1 MILFSATLIV
11 FSAISSAIVDTIS
24 FHYNK
29 SIFTKIKNP
38 GYWNPEW
45 SWRNK
50 YKHYDPKFG
59 ERFFQS
65 KDLLVFLT
73 DAWHLF
79 KMLSNTLSWIGF
91 IILGFN
97 IDSPLRLILLAIG
110 FKIIHQSVFHLFFTY
125 LLLKK
130 PR

>member
-11 FSAISSAIVDTIS
+11 LSAISEAIVDTIS

-65 KDLLVFLT
+65 SGLFVFIT

-79 KMLSNTLSWIGF
+79 KMLSKFFIWIGLLSLAFIDNPMKVF
-91 IILGFN
+91 IIG
-97 IDSPLRLILLAIG
+97 IG
-110 FKIIHQSVFHLFFTY
+110 LKIVHQSVFHLFFTY

>member
-11 FSAISSAIVDTIS
+11 LSAIFEAIIDTIS

-38 GYWNPEW
+38 GFWNPEW

-50 YKHYDPKFG
+50 YKHYDPIFG
-59 ERFFQS
+59 ERFFLS
-65 KDLLVFLT
+65 TSLFVCLT

-79 KMLSNTLSWIGF
+79 KMLSKVFAWTSL
-91 IILGFN
+91 IILGMSVSN
-97 IDSPLRLILLAIG
+97 ILNAVAFGLL
-110 FKIIHQSVFHLFFTY
+110 FKIVHQTVFHLFFTY
-125 LLLKK
+125 ILLKK